1 MHLSAVALDGRGEGR
16 MRELGRAEDGRDDHW
31 RLLEVLVE
39 EVDPHLAAAA
49 DEGAGNCRTVLPQLA
64 LFGDLHL
71 NVLLRAAVMA
81 ATRPA
86 CMTAKLEHTCLNWRH
101 KLL

>member
-1 MHLSAVALDGRGEGR
+1 

-31 RLLEVLVE
+31 RLFEVLVE

-81 ATRPA
+81 HVESAALKGHRLSWLMLVDCGVVRP
-86 CMTAKLEHTCLNWRH
+86 
-101 KLL
+101 LLRL